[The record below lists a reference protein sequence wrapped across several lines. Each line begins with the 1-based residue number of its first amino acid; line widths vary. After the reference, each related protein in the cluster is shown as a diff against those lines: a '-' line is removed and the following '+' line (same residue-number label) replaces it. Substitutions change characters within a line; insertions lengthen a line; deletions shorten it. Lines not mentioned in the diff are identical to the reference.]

1 MKSRLVLSLTLFAFS
16 TIAPRMSRAQDVTDP
31 VAAGLRSGV
40 LTGDGITLTVNVET
54 PGTVIPVVKAGIT
67 FTDAPCS
74 TKRACGP
81 VFDLR
86 AKSIIAPALIA
97 NDVAVP
103 VVVVVENAGK
113 VASPAAEIAICRE
126 MDAYGKECGGRGPMV
141 VVNLPSLAP
150 GQTATIT
157 QPVLIHDVGAREL
170 QMGAVVDPE
179 NMLGEKQRAN
189 NAVSATS
196 PTRVDVAKL
205 ELMDSS
211 KPSRAEVRFDPRA
224 VGTFMWKVRNPAS
237 LAVGGSSTILLTF
250 RKGPLCGLRELRVPA
265 PAIQPHAVVTI
276 TLVTPPVWT
285 GCVLGRDD
293 TNVGRW
299 LQLDAENK
307 GSPWAD
313 LLQPFY
319 ENFLSARL
327 R

>member
-1 MKSRLVLSLTLFAFS
+1 
-16 TIAPRMSRAQDVTDP
+16 MSRAQDANDP
-31 VAAGLRSGV
+31 VAAGLKSGV
-40 LTGDGITLTVNVET
+40 LTGDGITLTVNIET

-81 VFDLR
+81 GFDLR
-86 AKSIIAPALIA
+86 ARSITAPAMIA

-126 MDAYGKECGGRGPMV
+126 MNGYGKECAGNGPMV

-157 QPVLIHDVGAREL
+157 QPVLLHDVGDRDL
-170 QMGAVVDPE
+170 QIGAVVDPE

-189 NAVSATS
+189 NAVTATS
-196 PTRVDVAKL
+196 PTRVDVAKF

-211 KPSRAEVRFDPRA
+211 KPSSAAVRFDPRA
-224 VGTFMWKVRNPAS
+224 VGTFMWRVRNPAS
-237 LAVGGSSTILLTF
+237 LAIGGSSTILLTLPEDYGCS
-250 RKGPLCGLRELRVPA
+250 RRALRVPA
-265 PAIQPHAVVTI
+265 PAIPPHAVVTL
-276 TLVTPPVWT
+276 TLVTPPVWA
-285 GCVLGRDD
+285 GCMWPPNHS
-293 TNVGRW
+293 NVGRTIN
-299 LQLDAENK
+299 LKAEN
-307 GSPWAD
+307 GASPWAD
-313 LLQPFY
+313 LIRPFFDN
-319 ENFLSARL
+319 EMKARL